1 MWLDP
6 LLMGILT
13 AVVAGHFTY
22 TVMTVTSPLYIAVVV
37 GAVVLITTVLIVSI
51 VRTVIAEVKK
61 P

>member
-1 MWLDP
+1 M
-6 LLMGILT
+6 
-13 AVVAGHFTY
+13 AGHFTY